1 MITDHTKS
9 QTSDF
14 TLVAHLFLDLRQRGS
29 VLSLE
34 DLEVLDEWQQAQYD
48 VHFLMKFLVEFFE
61 TCQKNKKPFPFR
73 LKVVDAYL
81 VKFLSK
87 LKED

>member
-34 DLEVLDEWQQAQYD
+34 DLEVLDEWQ
-48 VHFLMKFLVEFFE
+48 LVEFFE